1 MSKEFLGDPSMEKRY
16 VVTIDMHVYAENDYM
31 ARVEA
36 HNLVEEIGLNEKAY
50 NILVL
55 SIDEQPFGS
64 LSSRELDDISRPL
77 SKEEKDQELPF

>member
-16 VVTIDMHVYAENDYM
+16 VVTIDMHVYAENDHM
-31 ARVEA
+31 ARVKA
-36 HNLVEEIGLNEKAY
+36 HDLVEQISLDEKAY

-64 LSSRELDDISRPL
+64 LSSRELDDISKPL
-77 SKEEKDQELPF
+77 SKEEKDQKLPF

>member
-31 ARVEA
+31 ARVKA
-36 HNLVEEIGLNEKAY
+36 HDLVEQISLDEKTY

-64 LSSRELDDISRPL
+64 LSSRKLDNTSRPL

>member
-36 HNLVEEIGLNEKAY
+36 HKLVEEIGLNEKAY

-64 LSSRELDDISRPL
+64 FSSRELDDISRPL
-77 SKEEKDQELPF
+77 LKEEKDEELPF